1 MLSTKQL
8 CAATRWRTLAK
19 LTPAVVEDTAAPPG
33 SVEEMVATDSVEVMG
48 RKALEEKVEIPILAE
63 TETLTGMEA
72 NLNTVVMVKVEVLN
86 LVATETMEEIG
97 PGLS

>member
-1 MLSTKQL
+1 M
-8 CAATRWRTLAK
+8 AK
-19 LTPAVVEDTAAPPG
+19 LTPAVVEDTAAAPG

>member
-19 LTPAVVEDTAAPPG
+19 LTPAVVEDTAAAPG

-48 RKALEEKVEIPILAE
+48 KKVEIPVLVE
-63 TETLTGMEA
+63 TETVEGMEA
-72 NLNTVVMVKVEVLN
+72 NLN
-86 LVATETMEEIG
+86 LVATETMEELG
-97 PGLS
+97 PVLS

>member
-1 MLSTKQL
+1 M
-8 CAATRWRTLAK
+8 AK
-19 LTPAVVEDTAAPPG
+19 LTPDVVENTAAAPG

-48 RKALEEKVEIPILAE
+48 RKALEEKVEIPILVEKE
-63 TETLTGMEA
+63 TVEGMET

>member
-1 MLSTKQL
+1 M
-8 CAATRWRTLAK
+8 AK
-19 LTPAVVEDTAAPPG
+19 LTPDVVEDTAAAPG

-48 RKALEEKVEIPILAE
+48 RKVEIPVLVE
-63 TETLTGMEA
+63 TETVEGMEA

-97 PGLS
+97 LGLS